1 MSSVKISKIA
11 MVEAISQHPEGVG
24 NSKNYLKKASVSQLN
39 ELVIKYGIDIN
50 AFAVERK
57 AGMKLQR
64 IKDKN
69 KCKKM
74 TVEERKELVKE
85 IKEWENV
92 ECCVKCCVK
101 EPAGKMW
108 LICECVGNY
117 CGSCSPTNNCSNY
130 PICSCPCGMC
140 AVDVDDE

>member
-1 MSSVKISKIA
+1 
-11 MVEAISQHPEGVG
+11 MVEAISQHPAVVG
-24 NSKNYLKKASVSQLN
+24 NRNKYLKKASVSQLN

-69 KCKKM
+69 KWLK
-74 TVEERKELVKE
+74 
-85 IKEWENV
+85 V

-101 EPAGKMW
+101 EPAGKLDRW

-117 CGSCSPTNNCSNY
+117 CGSCAPTNNCSNY
-130 PICSCPCGMC
+130 PKCPCPCGMC
-140 AVDVDDE
+140 AC

>member
-1 MSSVKISKIA
+1 MSDDTKVCECSFPKFVVDDGIQSCIYCGLNDHYKN
-11 MVEAISQHPEGVG
+11 GVVADW
-24 NSKNYLKKASVSQLN
+24 S
-39 ELVIKYGIDIN
+39 D
-50 AFAVERK
+50 
-57 AGMKLQR
+57 
-64 IKDKN
+64 D
-69 KCKKM
+69 
-74 TVEERKELVKE
+74 EE
-85 IKEWENV
+85 

-101 EPAGKMW
+101 EPAGKLDMW